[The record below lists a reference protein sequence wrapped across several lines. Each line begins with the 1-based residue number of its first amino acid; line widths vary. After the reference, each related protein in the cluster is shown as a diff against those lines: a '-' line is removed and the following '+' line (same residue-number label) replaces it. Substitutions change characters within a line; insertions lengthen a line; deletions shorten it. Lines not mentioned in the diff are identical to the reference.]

1 MLGELLAAGR
11 KLAGASSV
19 ATVGHLMGTFEIIV
33 GAIVLAIVSF
43 QVWLTVRV
51 HRSKLYEPKQKAWQT
66 QLIWLLP
73 IVGAGLVFSILQED
87 ERAQQPSSEIK
98 S

>member
-1 MLGELLAAGR
+1 MATLGSHMYAFEIAFGLALLA
-11 KLAGASSV
+11 LA
-19 ATVGHLMGTFEIIV
+19 
-33 GAIVLAIVSF
+33 SF

-51 HRSKLYEPKQKAWQT
+51 FRSSLYERKQKIWQA

-73 IVGAGLVFSILQED
+73 IIGAGLVFSILHED
-87 ERAQQPSSEIK
+87 TKAEQSATAHLKLNQPK

>member
-1 MLGELLAAGR
+1 MPI
-11 KLAGASSV
+11 
-19 ATVGHLMGTFEIIV
+19 FEFLV
-33 GAIVLAIVSF
+33 GAVLLGLVAF
-43 QVWLTVRV
+43 QIWLTVRV
-51 HRSKLYEPKQKAWQT
+51 FKSHLYERKQKIWQA

-87 ERAQQPSSEIK
+87 TKAERDAASLLK